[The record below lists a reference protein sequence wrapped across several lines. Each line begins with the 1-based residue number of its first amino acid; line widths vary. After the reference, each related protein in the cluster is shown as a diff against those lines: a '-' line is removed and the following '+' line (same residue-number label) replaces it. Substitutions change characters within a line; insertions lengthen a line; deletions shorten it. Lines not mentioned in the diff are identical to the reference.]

1 VAGGGSVMVWAA
13 FGSRC
18 KTELIFVEGRQN
30 SSSYIKLLQN
40 HLVPNGVLIGG
51 PNRIFQQDNSS
62 VHASEVVRNWF
73 REHGIRILDWPSI
86 SPDLDPIENLWG
98 ILVRLVYPNGRKY
111 NTVPELKRALLDAW
125 YQIESSVLKKLVE
138 SMHKRLIEVLKKNGR
153 KVHY

>member
-1 VAGGGSVMVWAA
+1 MVWAA

-30 SSSYIKLLQN
+30 SSSYIELLQN

-86 SPDLDPIENLWG
+86 SPDLNPIENLWG
-98 ILVRLVYPNGRKY
+98 ILVRLVYPNGRQY
-111 NTVPELKRALLDAW
+111 NTVPELKRAILDAW
-125 YQIESSVLKKLVE
+125 SQIESSILKKLVE
-138 SMHKRLIEVLKKNGR
+138 SMHKRLIEVLKKNGQ